1 MGLSAEGGGVTTGGA
16 ITTGGGAEFSELP
29 PQAGRTTSN
38 NKINMVIFLNAII
51 VFLRVFIHSL

>member
-29 PQAGRTTSN
+29 PQAGRITSN
-38 NKINMVIFLNAII
+38 NKIDMVIFLNAII
-51 VFLRVFIHSL
+51 IF